1 MRFYRVSSMD
11 ARSTILGHL
20 KDLGGGARNKDL
32 WARCSKDMSK
42 PTFQKELSRLVDE
55 GVLERSVDSSR
66 WPPRVTYRFTER
78 MNRILHNP
86 AASAILQSDRV
97 AAEKLNTLTLSDR
110 EKEELLKETVEAF
123 QRNIGP
129 AVTKLAE
136 TCLSYSDSEKS
147 FEDFSLVFQ
156 SVIGQAALGTFDLWM
171 KFQGPARRV
180 LQGCQDPN
188 LYQEPRG

>member
-1 MRFYRVSSMD
+1 MPRFSRNVDRREEVLSFLAKEGPANTYQIKKGLEIRYSVAHESVR
-11 ARSTILGHL
+11 ALKEGRLIKLKGHL
-20 KDLGGGARNKDL
+20 QVHRKNE
-32 WARCSKDMSK
+32 
-42 PTFQKELSRLVDE
+42 P
-55 GVLERSVDSSR
+55 
-66 WPPRVTYRFTER
+66 
-78 MNRILHNP
+78 RILHNP